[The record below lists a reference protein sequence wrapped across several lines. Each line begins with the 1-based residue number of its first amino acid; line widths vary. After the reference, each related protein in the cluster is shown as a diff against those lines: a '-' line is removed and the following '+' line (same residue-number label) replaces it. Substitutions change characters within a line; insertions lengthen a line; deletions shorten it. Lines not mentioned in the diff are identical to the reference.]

1 MIFHEESDGLKSA
14 IILAAGIGSRL
25 HPLTNEIPKCCIE
38 VSGKS
43 IIRRITDQLLVCD
56 PLMEII
62 VVAGYKFQVVEN
74 EMRSYP
80 ENIILVE
87 NKEYLTTNNMESCRI
102 GIGMREP
109 SEKGCL
115 IINGDCVYSQDTI
128 RKVYKSDKSCIAT
141 DSSTYNEENMKILIS
156 NDKVTSISKSI
167 TENQGG
173 ITAID
178 LYNFSASDLEILHSI
193 MKKYNE
199 AGDRNKWTE
208 VAINDFLSL
217 QETTV
222 SSLDIAGERWMEIDN
237 HDDLEMARNLW

>member
-1 MIFHEESDGLKSA
+1 LIFHEESEGLKSA

-25 HPLTNEIPKCCIE
+25 YPLTKETPKCCIE

-43 IIRRITDQLLVCD
+43 IIRRITDQLLTCD

-62 VVAGYKFQVVEN
+62 VVAGYKFRIVED
-74 EMRSYP
+74 EMRNYP

-102 GIGMREP
+102 GIGMRE
-109 SEKGCL
+109 SSGNGCL
-115 IINGDCVYSQDTI
+115 IINGDCVYSQDII
-128 RKVYKSDKSCIAT
+128 RKVYESDESCIAI

-156 NDKVTSISKSI
+156 NNKVTAISKSI
-167 TENQGG
+167 SEKQGG

-178 LYNFSASDLEILHSI
+178 LYNFSASDLEILNSI

-199 AGDRNKWTE
+199 VGDRNKWTE
-208 VAINDFLSL
+208 VAINEFLSL
-217 QETTV
+217 QETSV
-222 SSLDIAGERWMEIDN
+222 SPLDITGEQWMEIDN